1 MVGCSWEKY
10 YRGGRGS
17 PISHK
22 LELMFEVISRRVP
35 AVMQMAAVTVHSEFG
50 TDGKYLDLRIKT

>member
-1 MVGCSWEKY
+1 MVGSSWEKY

-22 LELMFEVISRRVP
+22 LELMFGVISRRVP
-35 AVMQMAAVTVHSEFG
+35 AVMQMAAVTAHCLFTANLALTVN
-50 TDGKYLDLRIKT
+50 T